1 MKQYA
6 KQKAEE
12 KKAAM
17 NAIGR
22 DSSEF
27 QEPDVDIRDPKFEK
41 QHLGFPLSYGDEDR
55 FAFWKA
61 KAVNLNK
68 ILEDQIDQSRLS
80 TKTNHTTFQK

>member
-1 MKQYA
+1 
-6 KQKAEE
+6 
-12 KKAAM
+12 M

-41 QHLGFPLSYGDEDR
+41 QHLGFPLPYGDEDR
-55 FAFWKA
+55 FEFWKA

-68 ILEDQIDQSRLS
+68 ILEDQIDQSRPS
-80 TKTNHTTFQK
+80 TNTNHTTFQN